1 MTALILGAIASLL
14 LVALAYSSTQRTITI
29 LTIALS
35 VVVAAQY
42 YALAKPAAAAVSL
55 VSLVFALAA
64 LVLPKSRRAV
74 MVVLPVMA
82 VVTLTVSLVTAGVPG
97 NGFET
102 IPVVAAVVMSSLPFL
117 TATWVVKTLQ
127 LVGGVLWTV
136 YMVYAGAWGQL
147 PGEVVYFVAWGV
159 SVVRMAS
166 SARRGR
172 TQGVVEAPGASVFAA
187 GV

>member
-42 YALAKPAAAAVSL
+42 YALAKPAAAAVIL

-64 LVLPKSRRAV
+64 LALPKSRRTAV
-74 MVVLPVMA
+74 VVLPVMA

-97 NGFET
+97 NGFEAV
-102 IPVVAAVVMSSLPFL
+102 PVAATVVMSALPFL
-117 TATWVVKTLQ
+117 SGTWVIKLLQ

-159 SVVRMAS
+159 SVIKMV
-166 SARRGR
+166 SATRRER
-172 TQGVVEAPGASVFAA
+172 AQSAA
-187 GV
+187 GVSPRWFAIGA